1 MIAIWIIRPILSLYA
16 LCTSGNIPWVKLWV
30 RNGGPKCILL
40 PVITILGIFFC
51 GMGEGG
57 SFPGHLPPAT
67 GTVERH
73 VLGDRMASCTPGPL
87 LVSLVTCWELV
98 CIASDIT
105 ESGYLFKV
113 SGVLG
118 ERLQSQ
124 AFSVKLCAEKGILA
138 LPQTQPL
145 TCKELAAGQ
154 GAFCCP
160 DALKK

>member
-1 MIAIWIIRPILSLYA
+1 MHTWA
-16 LCTSGNIPWVKLWV
+16 LTGF
-30 RNGGPKCILL
+30 
-40 PVITILGIFFC
+40 LGD
-51 GMGEGG
+51 
-57 SFPGHLPPAT
+57 
-67 GTVERH
+67 
-73 VLGDRMASCTPGPL
+73 VLGVGLHCLGHHR
-87 LVSLVTCWELV
+87 
-98 CIASDIT
+98 IRIF
-105 ESGYLFKV
+105 FKV
-113 SGVLG
+113 SGVVG

>member
-1 MIAIWIIRPILSLYA
+1 
-16 LCTSGNIPWVKLWV
+16 
-30 RNGGPKCILL
+30 
-40 PVITILGIFFC
+40 
-51 GMGEGG
+51 MGEGG
-57 SFPGHLPPAT
+57 SSPGHLPPAT

-73 VLGDRMASCTPGPL
+73 VLGGSDG
-87 LVSLVTCWELV
+87 LVHTWALTGFLGDVLGVGLHCLGHHR
-98 CIASDIT
+98 IRIF
-105 ESGYLFKV
+105 FKV
-113 SGVLG
+113 SGVVG